1 MSPWPFLKRGTLLCA
16 LISSAPGVVSCTDLK
31 LLQYRDDALLSQHR
45 YALGEKYIDVG
56 HLTLCY
62 QEHGQ
67 GDPVLILPGL
77 GTSIDFWQ
85 DNVPALAERYHVLA
99 VDWPGLGKSDKPDAP
114 YELPWI
120 CDRIV
125 AFLDAKEL
133 ERVTIV
139 GGSLG
144 GHLALLLALDHPDRV
159 DKLVLM
165 GSVGAWPQ
173 PNIFLNMLLNVLWNE
188 WLVVDYVRAEWP
200 DIYQHM
206 FIRQTELVHEL
217 FRYQMA
223 VRASPHRYMP
233 EGRALARALRSIFYH
248 SCRQRLSEVRAQ
260 ALLIWG
266 ESDEI
271 HPVEDGLYMRRHLPD
286 ARLVVI
292 PDAAHEAMI
301 DQPEFFNRVVL
312 EFLECGTDGVQDSI
326 VPH

>member
-1 MSPWPFLKRGTLLCA
+1 MSSWPFLRRGTLLCA
-16 LISSAPGVVSCTDLK
+16 LIAAAPGVVSCTDLN
-31 LLQYRDDALLSQHR
+31 LLEYRDDALLARHR

-56 HLTLCY
+56 NLTLCY
-62 QEHGQ
+62 QERGQ

-77 GTSIDFWQ
+77 GTDIDFWQ
-85 DNVPALAERYHVLA
+85 LNVPALAERYHVLA
-99 VDWPGLGKSDKPDAP
+99 VDLPGLGKSDKPDAS

-125 AFLDAKEL
+125 AFLDAKDL
-133 ERVTIV
+133 QRVSIV

-144 GHLALLLALDHPDRV
+144 GHLALLLALNHPDRV

-165 GSVGAWPQ
+165 GSVGAWLEPD
-173 PNIFLNMLLNVLWNE
+173 FLLSMLLRVLWNE
-188 WLVVDYVRAEWP
+188 WLVADYARANWP
-200 DIYQHM
+200 EIYGKM
-206 FIRQTELVHEL
+206 LMRETELTREL

-223 VRASPHRYMP
+223 VRAAPHRYMP

-248 SCRQRLSEVRAQ
+248 SCRQRLSEVQ
-260 ALLIWG
+260 MPVLLVWG

-271 HPVEDGLYMRRHLPD
+271 HPVEEGLFMRQHLPD

-301 DQPEFFNRVVL
+301 DQPELFNRVVL
-312 EFLECGTDGVQDSI
+312 EFLEYGTDGVQDSI
-326 VPH
+326 VPR